1 MGYLTVT
8 FWYYWEI
15 LMQECVFNPHD
26 DLWRGVVGKYGIEE
40 RNCPDEDFLQLCKH
54 NQLTAMNTCF
64 QKKLIHYAGTWMHPA
79 TKLHHMID
87 FI

>member
-40 RNCPDEDFLQLCKH
+40 RN
-54 NQLTAMNTCF
+54 
-64 QKKLIHYAGTWMHPA
+64 
-79 TKLHHMID
+79 
-87 FI
+87 